1 VSFSGTYQYSDKFL
15 NYQILTGGKIMLW
28 KKQSYYLVLYSWV

>member
-1 VSFSGTYQYSDKFL
+1 VYELNKSVL

-28 KKQSYYLVLYSWV
+28 DIC